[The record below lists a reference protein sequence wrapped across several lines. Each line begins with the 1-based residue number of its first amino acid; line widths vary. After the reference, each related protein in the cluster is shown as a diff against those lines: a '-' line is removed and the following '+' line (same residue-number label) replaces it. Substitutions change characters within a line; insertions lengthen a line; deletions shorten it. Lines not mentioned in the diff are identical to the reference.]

1 MLKCVDL
8 GSEYCPCQL
17 ALTGDCLVCGQLRES
32 VCDCQWSG
40 SCPYTVLMQ
49 NGGKVSA
56 RRREVR
62 GELVQRK
69 EYGEGITVLVLRVG
83 RGFAQ
88 KLSLPGSFVFLRRVY
103 EEERNH
109 STAETG
115 DFVYYNTPISVMRAD
130 EAAGTIHLAIRRE
143 GPKSKLLLNC
153 VSPIDDVKEESYWV
167 RGPYY
172 SGLLGTEA
180 LRSAQVKGKRI
191 LFLTKG
197 IGAAPAL
204 LTMDRLMTMD
214 GAEAAASKIRWLA
227 DDKKIDR
234 TLIEDYARMIGGTIQ
249 PEYMVL
255 TDSPGR
261 GKRELREALGEKEY
275 DVAVICGSP
284 YFVEHM
290 SCQVR
295 NRFPE
300 VQLVVSNNATM
311 CCGEGICGAC
321 TEVTEDGRVIRRCKC
336 GK

>member
-1 MLKCVDL
+1 
-8 GSEYCPCQL
+8 
-17 ALTGDCLVCGQLRES
+17 
-32 VCDCQWSG
+32 
-40 SCPYTVLMQ
+40 SCPYTVLAQ
-49 NGGKVSA
+49 NGGKVSGH
-56 RRREVR
+56 RRTVR
-62 GELVQRK
+62 GEVVQRK
-69 EYGEGITVLVLRVG
+69 EYGEEVTVLVLRVG
-83 RGFAQ
+83 RGLAQ
-88 KLSLPGSFVFLRRVY
+88 KASLPGSFVFLRRVY

-109 STAETG
+109 SATETG
-115 DFVYYNTPISVMRAD
+115 DFVYFDTPISVMRAD

-143 GPKSKLLLNC
+143 GPKSKLLLDC
-153 VSPIDDVKEESYWV
+153 VLSIDDGYEDSYWI

-172 SGLLGTEA
+172 SGLLGREH
-180 LRSAQVKGKRI
+180 LRPAQIKGKRI

-214 GAEAAASKIRWLA
+214 GAVAAASKIRWLA
-227 DDKKIDR
+227 DDRKIDR
-234 TLIEDYARMIGGTIQ
+234 ALIEDYARMIHGTIQ
-249 PEYMVL
+249 PEYMAL
-255 TDSPGR
+255 TDSSGR
-261 GKRELREALGEKEY
+261 VQRELWDALEDSEY

-290 SCQVR
+290 RCQVR

-300 VQLVVSNNATM
+300 VQLVVSNNAPM